1 VAAAIDLS
9 GKTALVTGGGQ
20 GLGAAT
26 AKALVAAGAR
36 VVVNYFGDPAG
47 QNRKRAEQTAAELGP
62 AAAAMEAD
70 VRDPAALA
78 AMFDAAA
85 AKFGSFHIVVNNA
98 AVLRDRSVK
107 KMSSE
112 EWQQVI
118 DTNLTGVFNVSR
130 LAAERLADGGRI
142 VNLSSISAFE
152 GFFGQANYAA
162 AKAGVTGLTRVLSR
176 ELARRGITVNAVAPG
191 VVLTEMGKSIPEEV
205 RAEML
210 KAIPLGRFGEPS
222 EIAGV
227 ILFLASDLAS
237 YVTGQ
242 VIHVSGGWWV

>member
-1 VAAAIDLS
+1 MVGIDLA

-26 AKALVAAGAR
+26 AEVLGAAGAR
-36 VVVNYFGDPAG
+36 VAVNYFADAQGA
-47 QNRKRAEQTAAELGP
+47 NKARAAATAARIGP
-62 AAAAMEAD
+62 AAAAFEAD

-78 AMFDAAA
+78 AMFDAVQQR
-85 AKFGSFHIVVNNA
+85 FGGLDIVVNNA
-98 AVLRDRSVK
+98 AILRDRSVK
-107 KMSSE
+107 KMADE
-112 EWQQVI
+112 EWRQVL
-118 DTNLTGVFNVSR
+118 DTDLTGVFNVCR
-130 LAAERLADGGRI
+130 LAAERLSDGGRI

-162 AKAGVTGLTRVLSR
+162 AKAGVAGLTRVLAR
-176 ELARRGITVNAVAPG
+176 ELARRRITVNAVAPG
-191 VVLTEMGKSIPEEV
+191 VVLTEMGMSIPEEV
-205 RAEML
+205 RAQML
-210 KAIPLGRFGEPS
+210 QSIPLARFGEPG

-242 VIHVSGGWWV
+242 VIHASGGWWV

>member
-1 VAAAIDLS
+1 
-9 GKTALVTGGGQ
+9 
-20 GLGAAT
+20 
-26 AKALVAAGAR
+26 
-36 VVVNYFGDPAG
+36 
-47 QNRKRAEQTAAELGP
+47 
-62 AAAAMEAD
+62 
-70 VRDPAALA
+70 
-78 AMFDAAA
+78 MFDAIAA
-85 AKFGSFHIVVNNA
+85 RFGGLDIVVNNA
-98 AVLRDRSVK
+98 AILRDRSVK
-107 KMSSE
+107 KMSPE

-162 AKAGVTGLTRVLSR
+162 AKAGVAAMTRVLAR
-176 ELARRGITVNAVAPG
+176 ELARRRITVNAVAPG
-191 VVLTEMGKSIPEEV
+191 VVLTEMGRSIPEEV

-210 KAIPLGRFGEPS
+210 KSIPLGRFGEPS

-242 VIHVSGGWWV
+242 VIHASGGWWV